1 MQQKRKGKVVAKK
14 TDARGARGKRGRIV
28 APTPPPVMKVRE
40 LVPQDVCGDRTTVE
54 QLFRVDEIAHDDRR
68 TVHLVFLDRHGW
80 YCEHGASCPAV
91 REVMK
96 LGRQLL
102 RAS

>member
-1 MQQKRKGKVVAKK
+1 M
-14 TDARGARGKRGRIV
+14 
-28 APTPPPVMKVRE
+28 
-40 LVPQDVCGDRTTVE
+40 E

-80 YCEHGASCPAV
+80 YCEHGTSCPAV

-96 LGRQLL
+96 LGRQRLL

>member
-1 MQQKRKGKVVAKK
+1 MTKK
-14 TDARGARGKRGRIV
+14 KQAAPKKSAARGARGKRGRTV
-28 APTPPPVMKVRE
+28 APPAPPVMKVRE
-40 LVPQDVCGDRTTVE
+40 LDPRSVCGRRTTVE

-80 YCEHGASCPAV
+80 YCEHGTSCPAV

-96 LGRQLL
+96 LGRQRLL

>member
-1 MQQKRKGKVVAKK
+1 MKKAGRSK
-14 TDARGARGKRGRIV
+14 TDARSARGKRGRVV

-40 LVPQDVCGDRTTVE
+40 IDPQVLCGRRTTVE
-54 QLFRVDEIAHDDRR
+54 QLFRVDEIAHNGNR

-80 YCEHGASCPAV
+80 YCEHGTTCPAV

-96 LGRQLL
+96 LGRRLL